1 METIQIQT
9 SSKSY
14 NVFVGEG
21 IRIGISK
28 FLNKHFANLTR
39 ILIITDET
47 VAKIHLDKLVLL
59 FSESEPVIY
68 TDPSGEKAKTFEV
81 YYEALSIA
89 LENRLDRKSVILA
102 FGGGAVGDLAGFVA
116 ASF

>member
-21 IRIGISK
+21 IRTEISH

-47 VAKIHLDKLVLL
+47 VEKIHLDKVVSLL
-59 FSESEPVIY
+59 SEWNPVIF
-68 TDPSGEKAKTFEV
+68 TAPSGEKAKTFEV
-81 YYEALSIA
+81 YYEALS
-89 LENRLDRKSVILA
+89 
-102 FGGGAVGDLAGFVA
+102 VA
-116 ASF
+116 